1 MPDRESA
8 AYRYFILIPIR
19 PAIFSAKIQYALDAI
34 LFQILFQH
42 AFIDLSGPVG
52 FSLCYRPEI
61 AVDQYVRKVSA
72 GDKRYDKRQKENPSY
87 QGFGEE

>member
-34 LFQILFQH
+34 IFQVLFQP
-42 AFIDLSGPVG
+42 AFIDLSGAVG
-52 FSLCYRPEI
+52 LSLCYRLEI
-61 AVDQYVRKVSA
+61 AVDQYVRNVS
-72 GDKRYDKRQKENPSY
+72 GGEKRQDKD
-87 QGFGEE
+87 QQ